1 MNDNFT
7 KQNSN
12 RILVIQVIL
21 KYNLYK
27 FETLTVVVQELSVL
41 LKDGFLYTTLT
52 TLLNGYRC
60 CLKTNTLAVCELA
73 NNLSVVA
80 N

>member
-12 RILVIQVIL
+12 RILVIEAMFNYIL
-21 KYNLYK
+21 YI

-41 LKDGFLYTTLT
+41 LKDVFLYATFT

-60 CLKTNTLAVCELA
+60 CLKQIL
-73 NNLSVVA
+73 
-80 N
+80 